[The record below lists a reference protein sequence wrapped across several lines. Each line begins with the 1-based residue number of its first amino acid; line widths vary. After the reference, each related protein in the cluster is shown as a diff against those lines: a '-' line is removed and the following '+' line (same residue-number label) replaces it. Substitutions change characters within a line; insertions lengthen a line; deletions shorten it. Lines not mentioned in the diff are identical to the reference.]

1 MANPQLENGY
11 TRIANELLEAT
22 AKFPFNGA
30 QLRMILFLWRKTY
43 GFQKKEDKISLSQWA
58 TGTGLSLRTICRE
71 LKNLREM
78 NVVLKSNEQKLQ
90 RVDDEEENTD

>member
-22 AKFPFNGA
+22 AKFPFNGS

-43 GFQKKEDKISLSQWA
+43 GFHKKIDAISLSQWSI
-58 TGTGLSLRTICRE
+58 GTNLSQRTICRE
-71 LKNLREM
+71 LKNLKKM
-78 NVVLKSNEQKLQ
+78 NVIIQENEQKL
-90 RVDDEEENTD
+90 

>member
-22 AKFPFNGA
+22 AKFPFNGS

-43 GFQKKEDKISLSQWA
+43 GYQKKADHLSLSQWIE
-58 TGTGLSLRTICRE
+58 GTGLNPRTITRE
-71 LKNLREM
+71 IKNLQKM
-78 NVVLKSNEQKLQ
+78 NVLTKTNE
-90 RVDDEEENTD
+90 